1 MSDVDSRIQRIS
13 AHKGVKGILVINSQ
27 NQFLKS
33 TMPAGRD
40 TDRQG
45 IKLKEIA
52 NQARDLVRS
61 LDPSV
66 RYQARLTVKE
76 RSDIPSNHLQQEA

>member
-1 MSDVDSRIQRIS
+1 MSDVEGRIQRIS
-13 AHKGVKGILVINSQ
+13 AHKGVKGILVINAQ

-33 TMPAGRD
+33 TMPPGRD
-40 TDRQG
+40 TDKQG

-66 RYQARLTVKE
+66 R
-76 RSDIPSNHLQQEA
+76 LQI

>member
-1 MSDVDSRIQRIS
+1 
-13 AHKGVKGILVINSQ
+13 
-27 NQFLKS
+27 
-33 TMPAGRD
+33 MPAGRD

-66 RYQARLTVKE
+66 RY
-76 RSDIPSNHLQQEA
+76 